1 MTGKEIIETL
11 DDILKNRTII
21 KGIADIV
28 KNEFGDYSVIN
39 NDYWVIAGYIS
50 DEQIKKQFSYCEFT
64 KKDNV
69 DKEGVYEY
77 DAIIY
82 YQCSTYDEPSE
93 TYIDYIDLRFIET
106 FQERDREE
114 KLNKLLF
121 EDFDFL

>member
-1 MTGKEIIETL
+1 MNK
-11 DDILKNRTII
+11 LKKNFH
-21 KGIADIV
+21 IANLRK
-28 KNEFGDYSVIN
+28 KN
-39 NDYWVIAGYIS
+39 
-50 DEQIKKQFSYCEFT
+50 
-64 KKDNV
+64 NV

-82 YQCSTYDEPSE
+82 YRHSTYDEPSE